1 MAINSKKKGNKFE
14 RIVAKLWSNWTGYE
28 FNRTPQSG
36 GLHWKNSENVV
47 SDIICSDSIHSRRFQ
62 FSIEAKCHKD
72 INFEHLLLNVK
83 SKIREFWKQASHD
96 GDRTNKIPILMMRY
110 NGMPKDESFF
120 VVNQFLG
127 RLILKFPLKSAYL
140 YVYSSEEES
149 LYIFLTS
156 DVMANVPYKELHK
169 IVKYNLKSKS

>member
-1 MAINSKKKGNKFE
+1 MSINSKKKGNKFE

-47 SDIICSDSIHSRRFQ
+47 SDIICSDPIHSRRFQ

-96 GDRTNKIPILMMRY
+96 GDRTSKIPILMMRY

-127 RLILKFPLKSAYL
+127 RILLKFPLKSAYL
-140 YVYSSEEES
+140 YVYSSDEEC

-156 DVMANVPYKELHK
+156 DIMQNVPYKELHK
-169 IVKYNLKSKS
+169 IVKHNLKSKS

>member
-1 MAINSKKKGNKFE
+1 MSINSKKKGNKFE
-14 RIVAKLWSNWTGYE
+14 RIVAKFWSTWTGYE

-47 SDIICSDSIHSRRFQ
+47 SDIVCTDPLHSRRFL

-83 SKIREFWKQASHD
+83 SKIREFWKQASED
-96 GDRTNKIPILMMRY
+96 SKRVNKIPILMMRY

-120 VVNQFLG
+120 VVNENLGNLLLKFELKSDYIFVNSIQNDNLFIFLSSD
-127 RLILKFPLKSAYL
+127 ILKNVDYKRL
-140 YVYSSEEES
+140 Y
-149 LYIFLTS
+149 
-156 DVMANVPYKELHK
+156 K
-169 IVKYNLKSKS
+169 ILRNKSKHQP